1 MRDALA
7 IERRMRHHAQAVG
20 NRSRPPA
27 RGESSFVTPGP
38 CTFLA
43 VEPEPEAALFLAR
56 PMFAKPSG
64 SCTIEVDVIYKP
76 ARGTTVRADVQWY
89 Y

>member
-1 MRDALA
+1 MRDALTT
-7 IERRMRHHAQAVG
+7 ERRMCHHAQAAG
-20 NRSRPPA
+20 DRFRPPA
-27 RGESSFVTPGP
+27 RGESSYVAPGP

-64 SCTIEVDVIYKP
+64 SCTS
-76 ARGTTVRADVQWY
+76 RWM
-89 Y
+89 